1 MKLPLPTTLNAASTA
16 QRMRPVGLMS
26 RTDDLPAAETQIL
39 INVIKEVA
47 FSGDLQNL
55 AYL

>member
-1 MKLPLPTTLNAASTA
+1 
-16 QRMRPVGLMS
+16 MRPVGLMS